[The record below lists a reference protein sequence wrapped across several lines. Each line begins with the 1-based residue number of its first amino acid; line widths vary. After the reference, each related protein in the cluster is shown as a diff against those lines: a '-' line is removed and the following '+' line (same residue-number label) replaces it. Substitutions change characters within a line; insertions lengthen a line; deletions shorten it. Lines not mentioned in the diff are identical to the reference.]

1 MANSDRTRSAFTA
14 GRQIA
19 GWCSDLHSPH
29 LHTEATVVVGPE
41 ATSAGLLAWGIGQL
55 QQLNILLTVIGC
67 AQHTSPADPGELC
80 GAIRHQLE
88 QAMATI
94 EAAADQLA
102 EDARTAEAAS

>member
-1 MANSDRTRSAFTA
+1 M
-14 GRQIA
+14 
-19 GWCSDLHSPH
+19 
-29 LHTEATVVVGPE
+29 VGPE

-67 AQHTSPADPGELC
+67 AQHMSPADPGELC

-88 QAMATI
+88 QAMVTI

-102 EDARTAEAAS
+102 EESRTVRASS